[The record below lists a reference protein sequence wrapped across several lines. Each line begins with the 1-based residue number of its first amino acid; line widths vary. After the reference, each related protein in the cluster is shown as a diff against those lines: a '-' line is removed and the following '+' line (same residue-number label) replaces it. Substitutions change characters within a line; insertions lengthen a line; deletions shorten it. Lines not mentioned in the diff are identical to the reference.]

1 MSLTTP
7 VTPATSTE
15 PTWSRPATSVVPA
28 APSTGATGDVTDSGA
43 EDAMG
48 SAAEDATGGG
58 AEDAMGGGAG
68 HRTRPRRRP
77 RPVALRAAWFA
88 AALFWTAF
96 AVLEGV
102 NHGWLAGGMAL
113 LFAVAPDLT
122 MLAAIGDPTPTV
134 RGQLPPRAV
143 PYYNLAH
150 RAAVPLGLAVLYTF
164 TAPKE
169 WAPLFAA
176 LCGWLAHISYDRAF
190 GYGLR
195 TKEGF
200 QRD

>member
-1 MSLTTP
+1 M
-7 VTPATSTE
+7 
-15 PTWSRPATSVVPA
+15 
-28 APSTGATGDVTDSGA
+28 
-43 EDAMG
+43 
-48 SAAEDATGGG
+48 
-58 AEDAMGGGAG
+58 
-68 HRTRPRRRP
+68 
-77 RPVALRAAWFA
+77 RAAWFA

>member
-1 MSLTTP
+1 MSVTTTP
-7 VTPATSTE
+7 TTAIAPSVTTTE
-15 PTWSRPATSVVPA
+15 PTWSRPAVSGAPVVSVV
-28 APSTGATGDVTDSGA
+28 SATSGA
-43 EDAMG
+43 PAPGAVPGDAKD
-48 SAAEDATGGG
+48 SAADDATGST
-58 AEDAMGGGAG
+58 AG
-68 HRTRPRRRP
+68 HRTRPRHRP

-150 RAAVPLGLAVLYTF
+150 RAAVPLGLAVLYTLA
-164 TAPKE
+164 APKE

-190 GYGLR
+190 GYGPR

>member
-1 MSLTTP
+1 MSVTAPSAPAATP
-7 VTPATSTE
+7 VTLTE
-15 PTWSRPATSVVPA
+15 PTWPRLTVSGAPATSAVPA
-28 APSTGATGDVTDSGA
+28 VSAAPGAVTDHTADNATG
-43 EDAMG
+43 
-48 SAAEDATGGG
+48 SA
-58 AEDAMGGGAG
+58 AG
-68 HRTRPRRRP
+68 HRTRSSHRP
-77 RPVALRAAWFA
+77 RPVAMRAAWFA

-134 RGQLPPRAV
+134 RGQLTPRAV

-150 RAAVPLGLAVLYTF
+150 RAAVPLGLAVLYTLA
-164 TAPKE
+164 APKE